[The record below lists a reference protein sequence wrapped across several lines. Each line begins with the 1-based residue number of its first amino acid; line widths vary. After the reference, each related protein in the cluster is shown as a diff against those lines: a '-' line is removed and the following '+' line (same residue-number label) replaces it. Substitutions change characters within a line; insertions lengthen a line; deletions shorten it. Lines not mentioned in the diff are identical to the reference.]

1 MTYKGKND
9 FINYYDN
16 LIVLLNLYKN
26 LDDKI
31 QHEFNFTDFLK
42 ELLNELKDENEN
54 ENLVKIFELINLSI
68 DTTTSYEY
76 IYDVPNIL
84 LLLLEELSLKDIDN
98 SRVLANKICRTK
110 GLIQYSNLFSKFI

>member
-1 MTYKGKND
+1 LTYKGKND